1 MCCDYR
7 NAKGG
12 EPVGL
17 TLLAAWRDQ
26 RDQIGR
32 LVAEN
37 HHLRLEAD
45 RVNLARWESML
56 GVVGV
61 G

>member
-1 MCCDYR
+1 VCCDYR

-26 RDQIGR
+26 RDQIDR
-32 LVAEN
+32 LVADN
-37 HHLRLEAD
+37 HRLRVEAN
-45 RVNLARWESML
+45 RANLVRWESML
-56 GVVGV
+56 GVVRV